1 MDEILPGWTVA
12 REIPPAEITG
22 LRSGQYVLHG
32 GVIRTAAGTQDAG
45 RIVRHLMPAAGLQP
59 RATAAAGAV
68 RAPAT
73 QQMLQMATRT
83 MTLAGLNLAVSAM
96 GFSVILRKL
105 ESQQWELNAVAKTVA
120 EIKDLLELNEQA
132 KLEATLDLLA
142 AGVRNEE
149 LIRAALNVFA
159 PLVKKYGWL
168 LSEADTRER
177 ALACEEHLVLVLL
190 ANTWCLAELGE
201 LVPARRLLR
210 ENLALWADQARRIA
224 GGHLLGWNPE
234 RFLFSEFVEHAPM
247 HEIVEWMNFADGKER
262 SLQEGMDELRR
273 KISLNP
279 HEKKKPLFGK
289 SDDNVQR
296 DIYADRY
303 ETIPALRKLVAR
315 DRVLQGYAAQY
326 ALLEEHRMKPSEL
339 GEQLARIEADSKID
353 GYVILEPTRAARS
366 IGGGQE
372 APA

>member
-1 MDEILPGWTVA
+1 MEEILPGWTVA
-12 REIPPAEITG
+12 REIPPAEIAG

-45 RIVRHLMPAAGLQP
+45 RIVRHLMPAAGVPP
-59 RATAAAGAV
+59 RAIAAAGAV
-68 RAPAT
+68 RAPAL
-73 QQMLQMATRT
+73 QQVLQMATRT

-105 ESQQWELNAVAKTVA
+105 ESQQWELNAAVA

-132 KLEATLDLLA
+132 KLGATLDLLA
-142 AGVRNEE
+142 AGVRNRE
-149 LIRAALNVFA
+149 LIGAAVNVFA

-168 LSEADTRER
+168 LSKADTRER
-177 ALACEEHLVLVLL
+177 AMACEEYLVLVLL

-201 LVPARRLLR
+201 LAPARRLL
-210 ENLALWADQARRIA
+210 EDNIALWADQARRIA
-224 GGHLLGWNPE
+224 GRHLLGWNPE
-234 RFLFSEFVEHAPM
+234 RFVFSEFVKDAPM
-247 HEIVEWMNFADGKER
+247 HQIVEWMNFADGKER
-262 SLQEGMDELRR
+262 SVQEGMDELRG

-279 HEKKKPLFGK
+279 QEKKKRLFGK

-326 ALLEEHRMKPSEL
+326 ALLEEHGVKPSQL
-339 GEQLARIEADSKID
+339 GEQLDRIGADAKVD
-353 GYVILEPTRAARS
+353 GYVILEPTRTARS
-366 IGGGQE
+366 ISGGQE